1 MRQKFKSEAETF
13 STYTADGKQRYQ
25 IITKKKMDGL
35 PIFTKKEKFLILTQK
50 LRATFK
56 RIIVKKMS
64 ILSIT
69 GP

>member
-13 STYTADGKQRYQ
+13 STYTADV
-25 IITKKKMDGL
+25 TVSNNNEEEDGW
-35 PIFTKKEKFLILTQK
+35 IANTYKKEKFLILTQK